1 LGGGGLSISS
11 TTGIVPFSGPA
22 EPAGFSSITQD
33 QRNLIQAV
41 KAIDPIPLFGQN
53 NKLTFV
59 WDRTT
64 NRMLVRVINRKT
76 GDIVNQIP
84 PEYVVRLAEES
95 KGR

>member
-1 LGGGGLSISS
+1 MFISS
-11 TTGIVPFSGPA
+11 IPENVPVSGPA
-22 EPAGFSSITQD
+22 EPAALSSITQD

-59 WDRTT
+59 WDRDTR
-64 NRMLVRVINRKT
+64 RMLVRIVNRKT
-76 GDIVNQIP
+76 GDVVNQIP
-84 PEYVVRLAEES
+84 PEYVLRLVEES